1 MKIGEILTFK
11 DIMNDNSLP
20 PEPIIKDGILL
31 DKTILAVIGPAKTK
45 KTFLCMNFANAIA
58 SGGSFAG
65 FEASGTNK
73 VMYLCAEG
81 GYFPNRDRIKI
92 IAKDLDEQMLES
104 VIFPQYVNLTLNN
117 PEDYSLV
124 KDLISE
130 HSPRVLII
138 DPFIRFHDVDEN
150 SSNCIS
156 GIFKLFRELIE
167 MYSISIILVHHAG
180 KDPSRGG
187 RGSSVITGE
196 YDSAIYLTKN
206 ADCTKLVFD
215 MRHVETPDSRY
226 ISFNSETLTFECT
239 DSSSDPVFE
248 YIENNG
254 NVNQTELIKYWVQND
269 TYSQSH
275 AYRMVKKSVSH
286 GLVKSDDGY
295 LYIEDDEKDTEGMN
309 PLTDKEKEKEK
320 QNNDK

>member
-1 MKIGEILTFK
+1 M
-11 DIMNDNSLP
+11 
-20 PEPIIKDGILL
+20 L
-31 DKTILAVIGPAKTK
+31 DSI
-45 KTFLCMNFANAIA
+45 
-58 SGGSFAG
+58 
-65 FEASGTNK
+65 
-73 VMYLCAEG
+73 
-81 GYFPNRDRIKI
+81 
-92 IAKDLDEQMLES
+92 
-104 VIFPQYVNLTLNN
+104 IFPDYVNLTLNI
-117 PEDYSLV
+117 PEDYELL
-124 KDLISE
+124 KDLIRE

-150 SSNCIS
+150 ASSSIS

-180 KDPSRGG
+180 KDPTRGG

-196 YDSAIYLTKN
+196 YDSAISIRNSRNLTK
-206 ADCTKLVFD
+206 LIFD
-215 MRHVETPDSRY
+215 MRHVETPDNRY
-226 ISFNSETLTFECT
+226 ISFNSETLIFETT

-254 NVNQTELIKYWVQND
+254 NVSQTELIKYWIQND
-269 TYSQSH
+269 TYSLSH
-275 AYRMVKKSVSH
+275 AYRMVKKSVSN

-295 LYIEDDEKDTEGMN
+295 LYIEDDEKDTEGMY

>member
-20 PEPIIKDGILL
+20 PKPIIKDGILL
-31 DKTILAVIGPAKTK
+31 DKTILAVIGAAKTK
-45 KTFLCMNFANAIA
+45 KTYLCMNFAKAIA

-92 IAKDLDEQMLES
+92 IAKDLDDEKLDS
-104 VIFPQYVNLTLNN
+104 IIFPDYVNLTLNI
-117 PEDYSLV
+117 PEDYELL
-124 KDLISE
+124 KDLIRE

-150 SSNCIS
+150 ASSSIS

-196 YDSAIYLTKN
+196 YDSAIYLTKK
-206 ADCTKLVFD
+206 ADCTKLTFN
-215 MRHVETPDSRY
+215 MRHVETPDNRY

-254 NVNQTELIKYWVQND
+254 NVSQTELIKYWVQND

-295 LYIEDDEKDTEGMN
+295 LYIEDDEKDTEGMY

>member
-20 PEPIIKDGILL
+20 PKPIIKDGILL

-45 KTFLCMNFANAIA
+45 KTFLCMNFANVIA

-65 FEASGTNK
+65 FEVSGTNK

-196 YDSAIYLTKN
+196 YDSAIYLTKK

>member
-20 PEPIIKDGILL
+20 PKPIIKDGILL
-31 DKTILAVIGPAKTK
+31 DKTILAVIGAAKTK
-45 KTFLCMNFANAIA
+45 KTYLCMNFANAIA
-58 SGGSFAG
+58 SGGSFAE

-73 VMYLCAEG
+73 VLYLCAEG

-92 IAKDLDEQMLES
+92 IAKDLDDEMLDS
-104 VIFPQYVNLTLNN
+104 IIFPDYVNLTINN
-117 PEDYSLV
+117 PEDYALL
-124 KDLISE
+124 KDLIRE

-150 SSNCIS
+150 ASNSIS

-196 YDSAIYLTKN
+196 YDSAIYLTKK

-215 MRHVETPDSRY
+215 MRHVEAPDNRY
-226 ISFNSETLTFECT
+226 ISFNSETLIFETT
-239 DSSSDPVFE
+239 DSSNNPVFE
-248 YIENNG
+248 YIETNG
-254 NVNQTELIKYWVQND
+254 NVNQTELIKYWVQSD
-269 TYSQSH
+269 TYSQSY
-275 AYRMVKKSVSH
+275 AYKIVKKAVSD
-286 GLVKSDDGY
+286 GLVKLDDGY
-295 LYIEDDEKDTEGMN
+295 LHIEDIDEEDTE
-309 PLTDKEKEKEK
+309 
-320 QNNDK
+320 

>member
-11 DIMNDNSLP
+11 YIMNDDSLP

-45 KTFLCMNFANAIA
+45 KTFLCMNFAKAIA

-65 FEASGTNK
+65 FEVSGTNK

-92 IAKDLDEQMLES
+92 IAKDMDEQMLES

-117 PEDYSLV
+117 PEDYSLL

-196 YDSAIYLTKN
+196 YDSAIYLTKK
-206 ADCTKLVFD
+206 ADCTKLTFD
-215 MRHVETPDSRY
+215 MRHVETPDNRY

-269 TYSQSH
+269 TCSQSH